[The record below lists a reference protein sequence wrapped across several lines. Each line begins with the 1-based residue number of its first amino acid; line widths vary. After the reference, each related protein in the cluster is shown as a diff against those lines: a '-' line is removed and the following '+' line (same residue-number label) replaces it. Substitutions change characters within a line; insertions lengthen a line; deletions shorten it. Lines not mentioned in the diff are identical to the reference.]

1 MKITRIVGAKQQ
13 TGDYSYENQAH
24 DAANLNLNSDEQ
36 SACVFPARCDG
47 GWILRWHLV
56 DDMSIDANTD
66 AVEKMER
73 IKHHAPELFQALRM
87 MIWKVQNGG
96 IQGTRDIVFKMAYAA
111 YDNADGTAATIKVFE
126 DKAAKQEHGK

>member
-1 MKITRIVGAKQQ
+1 
-13 TGDYSYENQAH
+13 
-24 DAANLNLNSDEQ
+24 
-36 SACVFPARCDG
+36 
-47 GWILRWHLV
+47 
-56 DDMSIDANTD
+56 MSIDANTD

-96 IQGTRDIVFKMAYAA
+96 IQGTGDIVFKMAYAA
-111 YDNADGTAATIKVFE
+111 YDNADGTAAIIKVFE